1 MAVRLGLAALV
12 HAEPRVHPVLQY
24 AGATYLL
31 YLAWRTAWADAGN
44 GAIARAKP
52 ISFAEAALF
61 QWIKPKGWVFALGA
75 LAAYTTVGGNVLLE
89 TSIIATVNAAAC
101 LLSVVIWAGFGVVIG
116 RFLDHPRV
124 RKVFNWTMAGLL
136 VLSLLPVFW

>member
-1 MAVRLGLAALV
+1 MAALV

-52 ISFAEAALF
+52 ISFAEA
-61 QWIKPKGWVFALGA
+61 
-75 LAAYTTVGGNVLLE
+75 
-89 TSIIATVNAAAC
+89 
-101 LLSVVIWAGFGVVIG
+101 
-116 RFLDHPRV
+116 V